1 MDVDVN
7 YTVRPSRYWIRG
19 DQIAK
24 SNFARSRFVEI
35 FRTAS
40 ETDDHKAVICTVFS
54 FSMIRIQQQ
63 RRETW
68 WSTKSEKHKDES
80 EIFGDFNERILVGI
94 IISMSCTI
102 ITV

>member
-1 MDVDVN
+1 MSIIQSDRLGIGYEEIRLRNPILQEVDLLGN
-7 YTVRPSRYWIRG
+7 
-19 DQIAK
+19 
-24 SNFARSRFVEI
+24 EI

-40 ETDDHKAVICTVFS
+40 ETDDHNAVICTVFS